1 VYKLILSKK
10 AAGFLDKTAKSD
22 KKLFAQF
29 ISALEEIKRD
39 PFIGKNLTGNL
50 KGFWSYRIR
59 NYRILYEIEKKRLFV
74 FIEKIAHRKES
85 YQ

>member
-1 VYKLILSKK
+1 MYKLILSKK

-22 KKLFAQF
+22 KRLFNQF
-29 ISALEEIKRD
+29 IHALEEIQKDPHTSKR
-39 PFIGKNLTGNL
+39 LTGNL
-50 KGFWSYRIR
+50 KNYWSYRIR
-59 NYRILYEIEKKRLFV
+59 DYRILYEIKNKRLLV